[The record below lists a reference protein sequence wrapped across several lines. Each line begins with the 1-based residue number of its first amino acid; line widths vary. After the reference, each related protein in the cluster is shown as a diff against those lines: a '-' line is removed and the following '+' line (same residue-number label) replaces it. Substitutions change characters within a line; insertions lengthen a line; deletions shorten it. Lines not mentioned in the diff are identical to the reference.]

1 MHERNLGDTDLRLSE
16 ITLGTW
22 GLSGAYGPMVD
33 SLVDDTVT
41 AALEA
46 GITTY
51 DVAPLWGDMEER
63 LGRLLDASDVDTKVI
78 TRAGVVI
85 EDGELQQR
93 YDAESLKADLDRS
106 MERLKRD
113 KIDIWLLHDPPQKA
127 LVPEPGERS
136 IFERVAAIAEGGG
149 VRHWGVATAMP
160 EVAEKALEAGA
171 KAICVPH
178 HIFAS
183 DLVEDLREAIDG
195 AGAGVLARSPLCHGL
210 LTGRWT
216 EYRRFANDDHRSERW
231 TAPALAIRVRQVFQ
245 LRFLVKEQVKSLTS
259 AALRFA
265 LDAPPVTTAIV
276 GARRP
281 AQVRGLDDLVGQ
293 PPYMEEPDRV
303 RLAQVLAAV
312 DA

>member
-1 MHERNLGDTDLRLSE
+1 MHERNLGDTKLRLSE

-33 SLVDDTVT
+33 SLVASTIE
-41 AALEA
+41 AALET
-46 GITTY
+46 GITSF

-63 LGRLLDASDVDTKVI
+63 LGKVLAEAKGSETQLI
-78 TRAGVVI
+78 TRGGVVL
-85 EDGELQQR
+85 EDGEVRQR
-93 YDAESLKADLDRS
+93 HDADSLKADLERS
-106 MERLKRD
+106 QERLQRD
-113 KIDIWLLHDPPQKA
+113 TIDIWLLH
-127 LVPEPGERS
+127 EPSLEVLEEDS
-136 IFERVAAIAEGGG
+136 PFETAQSFVEDEA
-149 VRHWGVATAMP
+149 VRHWGVSTASP

-216 EYRRFANDDHRSERW
+216 EYRRFANDDHRNDRW
-231 TAPALAIRVRQVFQ
+231 TPQSLAIRVRQVAA
-245 LRFLVKEQVKSLTS
+245 LRFLVKEQVKSMTS
-259 AALRFA
+259 AALRFV
-265 LDAPPVTTAIV
+265 LDHPSVSTAIL

-281 AQVRGLDDLVGQ
+281 AQVRGLDSLVGQ
-293 PPYMEEPDRV
+293 PPYMEEPDRI
-303 RLAQVLAAV
+303 RLAQVLAASG
-312 DA
+312 A

>member
-22 GLSGAYGPMVD
+22 GLSGAYGPMVE
-33 SLVDDTVT
+33 SLVTNTVE
-41 AALEA
+41 AALDA

-51 DVAPLWGDMEER
+51 DVAPLWGDTEER
-63 LGRLLDASDVDTKVI
+63 IGAILAESEVDTKVI
-78 TRAGVVI
+78 TRAGVVL
-85 EDGELQQR
+85 EDGEILQR
-93 YDAESLKADLDRS
+93 YDSDSLKRDLEQS
-106 MERLKRD
+106 LERLKRD
-113 KIDIWLLHDPPQKA
+113 TIDIWLLHDPPMES
-127 LVPEPGERS
+127 LEHEEDEDS
-136 IFERVAAIAEGGG
+136 IFQRAAKIAEAGG
-149 VRHWGVATAMP
+149 VTHWGVASAIP
-160 EVAEKALEAGA
+160 AVAEKALEAGA

-216 EYRRFANDDHRSERW
+216 EYRRFAMDDHRSDRW
-231 TAPALAIRVRQVFQ
+231 TAQALAIRVRQVAQ

-265 LDAPPVTTAIV
+265 LDAPPVTTAIL

-281 AQVRGLDDLVGQ
+281 AQIRGLDDLVGQ
-293 PPYMEEPDRV
+293 PPYMDEPDRV

>member
-22 GLSGAYGPMVD
+22 GLSGAYGPIVD
-33 SLVDDTVT
+33 SLIGSTIE
-41 AALEA
+41 AALDA
-46 GITTY
+46 GITTF

-63 LGRLLDASDVDTKVI
+63 LGELLGASEVETKVI
-78 TRAGVVI
+78 TRGGVRL
-85 EDGELQQR
+85 EEGQLQRR
-93 YDAESLKADLDRS
+93 YDADSLKADLERS
-106 MERLKRD
+106 QERLRRD
-113 KIDIWLLHDPPQKA
+113 TIDIWMLHDPPIEALEADSPFETAAA
-127 LVPEPGERS
+127 LVE
-136 IFERVAAIAEGGG
+136 EGG
-149 VRHWGVATAMP
+149 VTHWGVSSAVP
-160 EVAEKALEAGA
+160 EIAEKALEAGA

-178 HIFAS
+178 HIFAP

-216 EYRRFANDDHRSERW
+216 EYRRFAADDHRNDRW
-231 TAPALAIRVRQVFQ
+231 SPQSLAIRVRQVAA
-245 LRFLVKEQVKSLTS
+245 LRFLVKEQVKSLTA

-265 LDAPPVTTAIV
+265 LDAPPVTTAIL

>member
-33 SLVDDTVT
+33 SLITDTLQS
-41 AALEA
+41 ALDA
-46 GITTY
+46 GITSY
-51 DVAPLWGDMEER
+51 DVAPLWGAMEER
-63 LGRLLDASDVDTKVI
+63 VGVVLAQAEVDTKVI
-78 TRAGVVI
+78 TRGGVLL
-85 EDGELQQR
+85 EEGEILQR
-93 YDAESLKADLDRS
+93 YDSDSLKADLERS
-106 MERLKRD
+106 QERLKRD
-113 KIDIWLLHDPPQKA
+113 TIDIWLLHEPPLEA
-127 LVPEPGERS
+127 LEEDSP
-136 IFERVAAIAEGGG
+136 FETAAKLVEEGGIT
-149 VRHWGVATAMP
+149 HWGVASAIP

-178 HIFAS
+178 HIFAG
-183 DLVEDLREAIDG
+183 DIVEDLREAIDG

-216 EYRRFANDDHRSERW
+216 EYRRFAADDHRNDRW
-231 TAPALAIRVRQVFQ
+231 TPQSLAIRVRQVAA

-265 LDAPPVTTAIV
+265 LDAPAVATAIL

-281 AQVRGLDDLVGQ
+281 AQIRGLDDLVGQ
-293 PPYMEEPDRV
+293 PPYMDEPDRV
-303 RLAQVLAAV
+303 RLAQVLAAM